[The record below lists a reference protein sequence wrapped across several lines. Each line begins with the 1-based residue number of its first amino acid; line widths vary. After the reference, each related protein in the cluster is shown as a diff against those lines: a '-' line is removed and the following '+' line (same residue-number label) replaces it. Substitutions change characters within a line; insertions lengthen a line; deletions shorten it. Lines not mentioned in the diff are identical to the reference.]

1 MRRRLI
7 QSTLAV
13 VLVVIA
19 VFGVSL
25 VIVETRTIG
34 ASAQERVDLEA
45 LRLASIVDSRILGDE
60 QINAEILE
68 DQVTDQRYARVAIP
82 GRDPIEVGTK
92 PTGEVIQSKEAVGEE
107 GETVVVEEP
116 RSSITRE
123 VGRTFLII
131 GAVALLAVIAAVL
144 LAVRQAN
151 RLASPLTDLAETAE
165 RLGSGDPRPR
175 HKRYG
180 VPELDR
186 VADVLDSSA
195 ERIARMLTAERRLAA
210 DASHQLRTPLTA
222 LSMRLEEITLTDDPD
237 TVKEEATIALG
248 QVERLTDVVQR
259 LLTNSRDP
267 RTGSAVTF
275 DLDEVINQQLAEWR
289 PAYRSV
295 GRAIVSSGKR
305 HLQAV
310 GTPGAVAQVL
320 AALIENSLMHGG
332 GTVALR
338 TRVTGNQAVVEVTDE
353 GEESPP
359 SSAPGSSSGPSVA
372 KTRPVSASLWPV
384 IWRRRTADGSKCS
397 RRSRRSSACSCP
409 VRRRS
414 GRQRGRSRRRFD
426 SRSAKNARELPG
438 RTVLRQEG
446 LRRQERFGTG
456 HGLAG
461 RERTEHPG
469 AVGPEAEQG
478 RDTDAEELEEVALQG
493 AVEVEA
499 VRGDVQNAVLDHQAD
514 GAEQQEEREFLGAA
528 ALVAVAVG
536 EIAEAYVVGDD
547 RHHRGDHTGPH
558 DLQIRGAADE
568 VEDEKIDPQPQ
579 AADHPELGELP
590 CQPVDTLAYHAARRG
605 MCPA

>member
-1 MRRRLI
+1 VRRRLI

-25 VIVETRTIG
+25 VIVETRTISN
-34 ASAQERVDLEA
+34 SAQERVDSEA
-45 LRLASIVDSRILGDE
+45 VRLASIVDSRILGSQDVT
-60 QINAEILE
+60 AELLKK
-68 DQVTDQRYARVAIP
+68 QVTKDQYAVIRMP
-82 GRDPIEVGTK
+82 GHQPIEVGDR
-92 PTGEVIQSKEAVGEE
+92 PQGDVIHATQQGEE
-107 GETVVVEEP
+107 GEMVTVQEP
-116 RSSITRE
+116 RSAVTRE
-123 VGRTFLII
+123 VGRTLLII
-131 GAVALLAVIAAVL
+131 GLVALLAVVAAVL

-237 TVKEEATIALG
+237 TVKEEANVALT

-275 DLDEVINQQLAEWR
+275 DLDEVIQQQLAEWR
-289 PAYRSV
+289 PAYRSM

-353 GEESPP
+353 G
-359 SSAPGSSSGPSVA
+359 PGVPADLGARIFERTISGRNSTGIGLAVA
-372 KTRPVSASLWPV
+372 RDLAE
-384 IWRRRTADGSKCS
+384 ADGGRLELLQAQPPVFGLFLS
-397 RRSRRSSACSCP
+397 RTPPARKPAEDSP
-409 VRRRS
+409 TVR
-414 GRQRGRSRRRFD
+414 
-426 SRSAKNARELPG
+426 
-438 RTVLRQEG
+438 
-446 LRRQERFGTG
+446 
-456 HGLAG
+456 
-461 RERTEHPG
+461 
-469 AVGPEAEQG
+469 
-478 RDTDAEELEEVALQG
+478 
-493 AVEVEA
+493 
-499 VRGDVQNAVLDHQAD
+499 
-514 GAEQQEEREFLGAA
+514 
-528 ALVAVAVG
+528 
-536 EIAEAYVVGDD
+536 
-547 RHHRGDHTGPH
+547 
-558 DLQIRGAADE
+558 
-568 VEDEKIDPQPQ
+568 
-579 AADHPELGELP
+579 
-590 CQPVDTLAYHAARRG
+590 
-605 MCPA
+605 

>member
-1 MRRRLI
+1 
-7 QSTLAV
+7 V

-25 VIVETRTIG
+25 VIVETRTIS

-60 QINAEILE
+60 QISAEILQ
-68 DQVTDQRYARVAIP
+68 DQVADDRYARIVIP
-82 GRDPIEVGTK
+82 GRDPIEIGTR
-92 PTGEVIQSKEAVGEE
+92 PTGEVIQSKEAQGEE
-107 GETVVVEEP
+107 GETVTIEEP
-116 RSSITRE
+116 RSSVTRE
-123 VGRTFLII
+123 VGRTLLII
-131 GAVALLAVIAAVL
+131 AAVALLAVIAAVL

-186 VADVLDSSA
+186 VADVLDGSA

-248 QVERLTDVVQR
+248 QVERLTDVVER

-295 GRAIVSSGKR
+295 GRAIVCSGKR
-305 HLQAV
+305 HLHAV

-338 TRVTGNQAVVEVTDE
+338 TRVTGNQVVVEVTDE
-353 GEESPP
+353 G
-359 SSAPGSSSGPSVA
+359 PGVPAELGARIFERAISGQNSTGIGLAVA
-372 KTRPVSASLWPV
+372 RDLAE
-384 IWRRRTADGSKCS
+384 ADGGRLEMLQAQPPVFGLFLS
-397 RRSRRSSACSCP
+397 RTPKKRPSAGQESEQT
-409 VRRRS
+409 VR
-414 GRQRGRSRRRFD
+414 
-426 SRSAKNARELPG
+426 
-438 RTVLRQEG
+438 
-446 LRRQERFGTG
+446 
-456 HGLAG
+456 
-461 RERTEHPG
+461 
-469 AVGPEAEQG
+469 
-478 RDTDAEELEEVALQG
+478 
-493 AVEVEA
+493 
-499 VRGDVQNAVLDHQAD
+499 
-514 GAEQQEEREFLGAA
+514 
-528 ALVAVAVG
+528 
-536 EIAEAYVVGDD
+536 
-547 RHHRGDHTGPH
+547 
-558 DLQIRGAADE
+558 
-568 VEDEKIDPQPQ
+568 
-579 AADHPELGELP
+579 
-590 CQPVDTLAYHAARRG
+590 
-605 MCPA
+605 

>member
-25 VIVETRTIG
+25 VIVETRTISN
-34 ASAQERVDLEA
+34 SAQERVDSEA
-45 LRLASIVDSRILGDE
+45 LRLASIVDSRILG
-60 QINAEILE
+60 AEDVSAGILRNQVGK
-68 DQVTDQRYARVAIP
+68 DQYAIIRMP
-82 GRDPIEVGTK
+82 DRPPITVGVK
-92 PTGEVIQSKEAVGEE
+92 PQGDVIQSSADGEE
-107 GETVVVEEP
+107 GERVTVQVP
-116 RSSITRE
+116 RSSVTRE
-123 VGRTFLII
+123 VGRTLLII

-237 TVKEEATIALG
+237 TVKDEANVALA
-248 QVERLTDVVQR
+248 QVERLTDVVER
-259 LLTNSRDP
+259 LLTNARDP

-275 DLDEVINQQLAEWR
+275 DLDEVIQQQLAEWR

-305 HLQAV
+305 HLRAV

-353 GEESPP
+353 GPGVPADLGARIFERAISGRNSTGIGLAVARDLAEADGGRLELLQAQPP
-359 SSAPGSSSGPSVA
+359 VFGLFLSRTPPLKKSDGSSS
-372 KTRPVSASLWPV
+372 T
-384 IWRRRTADGSKCS
+384 
-397 RRSRRSSACSCP
+397 
-409 VRRRS
+409 VR
-414 GRQRGRSRRRFD
+414 
-426 SRSAKNARELPG
+426 
-438 RTVLRQEG
+438 
-446 LRRQERFGTG
+446 
-456 HGLAG
+456 
-461 RERTEHPG
+461 
-469 AVGPEAEQG
+469 
-478 RDTDAEELEEVALQG
+478 
-493 AVEVEA
+493 
-499 VRGDVQNAVLDHQAD
+499 
-514 GAEQQEEREFLGAA
+514 
-528 ALVAVAVG
+528 
-536 EIAEAYVVGDD
+536 
-547 RHHRGDHTGPH
+547 
-558 DLQIRGAADE
+558 
-568 VEDEKIDPQPQ
+568 
-579 AADHPELGELP
+579 
-590 CQPVDTLAYHAARRG
+590 
-605 MCPA
+605 